1 MMNIYKGEVP
11 ASRFR
16 FKACVP
22 AGCTAWYNF
31 YHGQLKNKLGYWV
44 TDDGST
50 NIPPG
55 WHEEII
61 SADDY
66 YPTDMN
72 DTKLSPEG
80 GNILIIEVTRADGST
95 TKRYTIYIDREK

>member
-1 MMNIYKGEVP
+1 MNIYKGEVP

-16 FKACVP
+16 FKVCVP
-22 AGCTAWYNF
+22 AGCIAWYNF
-31 YHGQLKNKLGYWV
+31 YHGQSKNKLDYWV
-44 TDDGST
+44 TDDDST

-72 DTKLSPEG
+72 DTTLRTEG
-80 GNILIIEVTRADGST
+80 GNILIYEVTGADGIT
-95 TKRYTIYIDREK
+95 TKRYTIYIDRKK